1 MKCSECEVEFNPD
14 EPQHKKYGLYSEC
27 GLCGRRTEKKRKVKR
42 TIGVQGGEAIN
53 KSANIS
59 IIRNPDKKMQAMVR
73 AQNNSVF
80 NDNLRF
86 TAKVDR
92 EDRVEQEELKKEENK
107 KVIKSK
113 APQAYELKK

>member
-1 MKCSECEVEFNPD
+1 MKCSECEVQFNPD
-14 EPQHKKYGLYSEC
+14 EKQHKKHGLYSEC
-27 GLCGRRTEKKRKVKR
+27 GLCGRRTEKKRKIRR

-80 NDNLRF
+80 NANLRF
-86 TAKVDR
+86 SSKVDK
-92 EDRVEQEELKKEENK
+92 EDRVEQEELKRDENK
-107 KVIKSK
+107 LVIKSK
-113 APQAYELKK
+113 VPQSYGLKK